1 MESKHHLLTENS
13 ENEIKYLKKIIR
25 VISWDWKYVPGNHD
39 NNKVI
44 WLIDAKGMDENLEGR
59 MSLSLCSLIISYLF
73 HAYFRFS

>member
-44 WLIDAKGMDENLEGR
+44 WLIDAKGMDD
-59 MSLSLCSLIISYLF
+59 SYPICLLL
-73 HAYFRFS
+73 ARFT